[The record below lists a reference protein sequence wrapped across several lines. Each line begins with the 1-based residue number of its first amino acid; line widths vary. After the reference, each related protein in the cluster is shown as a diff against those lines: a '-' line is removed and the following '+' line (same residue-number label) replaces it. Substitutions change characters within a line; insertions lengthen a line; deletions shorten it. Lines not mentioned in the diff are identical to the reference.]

1 MVPGAPCQVAVWCRP
16 SGARGW
22 LSAVAVPVRGRAGAS
37 PVLMAMG
44 YDPELAASGL
54 RLSLGPWLDSNQLD
68 AVPVRFERARQA
80 VVDGHLG

>member
-1 MVPGAPCQVAVWCRP
+1 
-16 SGARGW
+16 
-22 LSAVAVPVRGRAGAS
+22 
-37 PVLMAMG
+37 MG